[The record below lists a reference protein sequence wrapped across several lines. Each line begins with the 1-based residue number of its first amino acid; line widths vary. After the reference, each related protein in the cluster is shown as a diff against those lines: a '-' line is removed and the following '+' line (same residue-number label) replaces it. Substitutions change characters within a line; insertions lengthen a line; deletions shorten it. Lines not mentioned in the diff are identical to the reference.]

1 VYSPTPS
8 LSQNKAAYDTWIVD
22 DDIEDELRL
31 LLWTFTTPRRGFGGR
46 TCWPLDEVVGHE

>member
-8 LSQNKAAYDTWIVD
+8 LSQNKAAYDNWVVD
-22 DDIEDELRL
+22 DDIDDELRL

-46 TCWPLDEVVGHE
+46 TCWPVDEVAGNE